1 MLTWTMSDSS
11 TSKRMTNKQ
20 RQFHTSLYAAADF
33 AMAMLAWA
41 LFFLYRKHVEGVHL
55 DLRTFADPNFIKGV
69 LLIPV
74 GWTLL
79 YGIFGHH
86 ADIYRQSR
94 LQTLSRTIFISFF
107 GVLFLFFTLML
118 DDVVPEGH
126 GYLRS
131 FLVLLSLHLTLTALS
146 RMILL
151 TAANRRIKA
160 GKIQFN
166 TLLIGGNQSAV
177 DLYREISSAPKQLG
191 YHFIGFIDTNGN
203 PGQPLQQYLPRLGGL
218 SDLPEVVQQHHV
230 EEAIIAVETSEHGQ
244 VQHILGTLFDF
255 GDKLLVKI
263 IPDMYDILLG
273 TVKMTHVFGAVLID
287 IRQELMPHWQKV
299 LKRMMDV
306 GASAGALLVL
316 SPVLGFIAFRVRR
329 SSPGPILY
337 HQERIGQYGKP
348 FFIHKFRS
356 MYVDAESRGPQLSTE
371 NDPRCT
377 PWGATMRKYRLDEL
391 PNFWNVLVGEMSL
404 VGPRPERQHFI
415 DQIVQENPHYKQLL
429 KVRPGITSWG
439 QVKYGY
445 ASDLKEM
452 VQRLKFDLLY
462 IENMSLALDLKI
474 MFYTLLV
481 LLQGRGR

>member
-1 MLTWTMSDSS
+1 MSDSS
-11 TSKRMTNKQ
+11 TSKRMTSKL
-20 RQFHTSLYAAADF
+20 REVHTTLYAVADF
-33 AMAMLAWA
+33 TMAMLAWA
-41 LFFLYRKHVEGVHL
+41 LFFMYRKQVEGLPVTLH
-55 DLRTFADPNFIKGV
+55 TFADPNFMKGV

-94 LQTLSRTIFISFF
+94 LQTLSRTFFISFF

-131 FLVLLSLHLTLTALS
+131 FLVLLTLHLALTGLS

-160 GKIQFN
+160 GKIHFN
-166 TLLIGGNQSAV
+166 TLLIGGNQNAV
-177 DLYREISSAPKQLG
+177 DLFREISSAPKHLG
-191 YHFIGFIDTNGN
+191 YHFIGFIDTHGN
-203 PGQPLQQYLPRLGGL
+203 PHQPLSQYLSRLGGL
-218 SDLPEVVQQHHV
+218 DDLQAVLQQYDV

-244 VQHILGTLFDF
+244 VQQILATLFDF
-255 GDKLLVKI
+255 GDRLMVKI

-287 IRQELMPHWQKV
+287 IRRELMPHWQKV
-299 LKRMMDV
+299 TKRIMDV
-306 GASAGALLVL
+306 TASAGALLIL
-316 SPVLGFIAFRVRR
+316 SPVLAFIAYRVRR
-329 SSPGPILY
+329 SSPGPLLY

-377 PWGATMRKYRLDEL
+377 SWGATMRKYRLDEL

-404 VGPRPERQHFI
+404 VGPRPERLHFI
-415 DQIVQENPHYKQLL
+415 EQIVQENPHYRHLL